1 MTALGEFSA
10 TQLTIDQRPPII
22 DKLLA
27 VYEHEPDSG
36 LHGAAEWLLRQW
48 GQHTQL
54 QAVAQKVRSSEQQLQ
69 SHEASDNRQWYING
83 HGQTFAIID
92 AGEFVMGSAKVET
105 LRDTRQH
112 THRIERRFA
121 IATTEVT
128 GRAAL
133 KGLST
138 VLPDPSFVKADECP
152 AAFVTWFEAA
162 QYCNWLSQQEGIPEA
177 QWCYTPNDEGKY
189 GSGMKTKA
197 GFLDLHGYRLPTEA
211 EWEYAYR
218 AGTVTIYHFGVT
230 DRLTS
235 HYAWW
240 GGNSQSHTWP
250 VGALEAKRLG
260 IIRHGGKRVRMVL

>member
-1 MTALGEFSA
+1 MLIDRLDSEPDVTIRSALVTALGEFSA
-10 TQLTIDQRPPII
+10 TQLPIDQRQPII
-22 DKLLA
+22 NKLLA
-27 VYEHEPDSG
+27 IYEHEPDSG

-105 LRDTRQH
+105 LRDTREH

-152 AAFVTWFEAA
+152 QRSLLGSRRPSTATGSANRKAF
-162 QYCNWLSQQEGIPEA
+162 PR
-177 QWCYTPNDEGKY
+177 PNGAIHQT
-189 GSGMKTKA
+189 TK
-197 GFLDLHGYRLPTEA
+197 GNTV
-211 EWEYAYR
+211 R
-218 AGTVTIYHFGVT
+218 A
-230 DRLTS
+230 
-235 HYAWW
+235 
-240 GGNSQSHTWP
+240 
-250 VGALEAKRLG
+250 
-260 IIRHGGKRVRMVL
+260 